1 MVVWPCYEPPGQRI
15 GLTEEHLLQHT
26 LVLGST
32 GSGKSTLLIS
42 AIRQLLR
49 WPGEKIG
56 LLILDAKQD
65 ETVPRIREMARHCGR
80 AGDLV
85 VLGPQGGHSFELF
98 GLRSFGDVETLTQ
111 RLMLTDPVG
120 GDNPYWRTTT
130 ANMVS
135 AALTLLVAAGDGIQY
150 DQAVNFMRQW
160 FASSEATGVLP
171 KSVAGAVEKA
181 RRKLKKTAAA
191 CQLRGALD
199 HVEVWSRLDS
209 RTRSNLQSCLLNVL
223 SPLLSDNARSCFA
236 ASARPTFTPAQVA
249 RESRVCIVSVNAL
262 AQPDLARLFFGL
274 ARKEFFDAVQMR
286 GAGPHPLCGLVADE
300 FPLIARPE
308 DAEQLATLRSR
319 RCFVLAASQGL
330 AAMDEC
336 LGPRRRRAIMVNF
349 NTLIFLR
356 TREEEAEEF
365 ATRSLGICEAPASR
379 QVPDWLDGQGISTL
393 PLDSKTGNHPRLVCP
408 PGALGCLQSHQG
420 YVVGSDGSRT
430 LRPVWFVPWFEQ
442 DQNDAP
448 IESVTRCG
456 AKPFSARHVLDLMRE
471 RGLIPLLSAEVL
483 AAATQLPSRFGHPD
497 LQKARAFFQK
507 SQAGLVPEAM
517 ESLPARWLAGLPGI
531 LWSLRRPRWTHLPFT
546 INRVA
551 CQNGVLIL
559 GFEHE
564 PAPTNARFT
573 LWDEVRLVTNRSLY
587 PSRWRALSRR
597 HRLELCLRH
606 PNLRP
611 ALADTEMEVS

>member
-1 MVVWPCYEPPGQRI
+1 MSVEPSLLPDPMVVWPCYEPPGQRI
-15 GLTEEHLLQHT
+15 ALTEEHLLQHV

-32 GSGKSTLLIS
+32 GCGKTTLLTS

-49 WPGEKIG
+49 WPGEKVG

-85 VLGPQGGHSFELF
+85 VLGPQGGHNFELF

-171 KSVAGAVEKA
+171 KAVAGAVEKA
-181 RRKLKKTAAA
+181 RKKLKKTAAA

-199 HVEVWSRLDS
+199 HVEVWSRLDP

-236 ASARPTFTPAQVA
+236 ASSRPTFTPAQVA
-249 RESRVCIVSVNAL
+249 RESRVCVVSVNAL
-262 AQPDLARLFFGL
+262 AQPDLATLFFGL
-274 ARKEFFDAVQMR
+274 ARKEFFDAVQKR
-286 GAGPHPLCGLVADE
+286 GASPHPLCGLVADE

-319 RCFVLAASQGL
+319 RCFVLAVSQGL

-336 LGPRRRRAIMVNF
+336 LGPRRRRAVVVNF

-365 ATRSLGICEAPASR
+365 ATRSLGI
-379 QVPDWLDGQGISTL
+379 
-393 PLDSKTGNHPRLVCP
+393 PR
-408 PGALGCLQSHQG
+408 
-420 YVVGSDGSRT
+420 GSRDV
-430 LRPVWFVPWFEQ
+430 LVRGWRNRGPEDRLFGVPSW
-442 DQNDAP
+442 
-448 IESVTRCG
+448 VR
-456 AKPFSARHVLDLMRE
+456 MR
-471 RGLIPLLSAEVL
+471 RRDRL
-483 AAATQLPSRFGHPD
+483 
-497 LQKARAFFQK
+497 K
-507 SQAGLVPEAM
+507 AGLQTCRAA
-517 ESLPARWLAGLPGI
+517 SSPAW
-531 LWSLRRPRWTHLPFT
+531 
-546 INRVA
+546 
-551 CQNGVLIL
+551 
-559 GFEHE
+559 E
-564 PAPTNARFT
+564 
-573 LWDEVRLVTNRSLY
+573 D
-587 PSRWRALSRR
+587 
-597 HRLELCLRH
+597 
-606 PNLRP
+606 
-611 ALADTEMEVS
+611 